1 MTLSYFIHN
10 IMSKYRRIIYLVII
24 RESII
29 DLQMQIIFF
38 HSYNKTIL
46 KILIRNHSCN
56 KYFAL
61 RVVLST
67 MPKHISKMQTLNKLM
82 PKERRYKL
90 TITIFQF
97 YDKFYQKLLSR
108 INYARLNFLS
118 FISRL

>member
-1 MTLSYFIHN
+1 MYTLRWF
-10 IMSKYRRIIYLVII
+10 
-24 RESII
+24 
-29 DLQMQIIFF
+29 LQQ
-38 HSYNKTIL
+38 
-46 KILIRNHSCN
+46 KIQKCLSRNHSCN
-56 KYFAL
+56 NKYFAL
-61 RVVLST
+61 LVVLST
-67 MPKHISKMQTLNKLM
+67 MPKHISEMQTLNKVM

>member
-1 MTLSYFIHN
+1 MQ
-10 IMSKYRRIIYLVII
+10 LV
-24 RESII
+24 
-29 DLQMQIIFF
+29 FF
-38 HSYNKTIL
+38 GFNKNTIE
-46 KILIRNHSCN
+46 KILSPNHSCN